1 MNNALT
7 RKPVY
12 TKKKTLKTDEKKFR
26 WDLYQNQMKEEEAS
40 ELPLGVEALNIDIE
54 ELGNM
59 EEQKVSEA

>member
-40 ELPLGVEALNIDIE
+40 DLPMGVEAPETL
-54 ELGNM
+54 